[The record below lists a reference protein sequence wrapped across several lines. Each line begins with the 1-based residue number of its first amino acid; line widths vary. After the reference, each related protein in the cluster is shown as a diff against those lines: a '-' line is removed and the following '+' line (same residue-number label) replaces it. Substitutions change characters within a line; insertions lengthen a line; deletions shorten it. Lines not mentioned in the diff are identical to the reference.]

1 MNFAV
6 VSAKGG
12 VGKSTFCVCLGQ
24 TLASHGKKTLLVDM
38 DVGVRSLDLLLGVAE
53 KTVYNWGDILSG
65 NCDVKKAIINVSE
78 GLSLLPAPLDYS
90 DSWSEDGLKTFLAE
104 LEKEFDF
111 IIADSPAGI
120 GRGFKMS
127 VKALESCIV
136 VSTPDAVSVRAA
148 SGAATLARSLGA
160 REIRLVVNRFSKKHG
175 NCCIDDFIDEIGARL
190 LGVVPEAKRLRLIT
204 PGQRLDVASRE
215 GLAFLRISGRLCG
228 EDIPLKL

>member
-78 GLSLLPAPLDYS
+78 GLSLLPAPLDYCDLWS
-90 DSWSEDGLKTFLAE
+90 ADSFKAVVAE
-104 LEKEFDF
+104 LEKDFDF

-127 VKALESCIV
+127 VEALKSCIV

-148 SGAATLARSLGA
+148 SGAASLARSLGVH
-160 REIRLVVNRFSKKHG
+160 EMRLVINRFQKK
-175 NCCIDDFIDEIGARL
+175 NATYIIDDFIDEIGARL
-190 LGVVPEAKRLRLIT
+190 LGVVPEAKKLSLIT
-204 PGQRLDVASRE
+204 PAQRLETSSKE
-215 GLAFLRISGRLCG
+215 GLAFLRIAGRLCG
-228 EDIPLKL
+228 EEIPLKL